1 MFNRYLPWL
10 CNKNDIDDLP
20 LEIEW
25 NFELYVSVHEKFNS
39 VISQRL

>member
-25 NFELYVSVHEKFNS
+25 NFELYVYS